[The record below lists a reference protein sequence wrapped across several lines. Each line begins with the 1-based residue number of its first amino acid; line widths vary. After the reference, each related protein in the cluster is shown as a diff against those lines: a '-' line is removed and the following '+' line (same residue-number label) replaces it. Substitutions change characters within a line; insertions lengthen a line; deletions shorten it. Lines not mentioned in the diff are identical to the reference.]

1 MCICVSQEGEE
12 LSSCL
17 WSITHPCIVGRKVTS
32 FCAFLWAI
40 VIPQLNSCEFIQP
53 SWILSVYFYICGERQ
68 PRREREEE
76 EPYCFCRAYNGIYTE
91 AWNSSYKYFRTLIS
105 AEINFGNT
113 PRGNQDDLFSALPH
127 LPLLHKWLPG
137 ESVALVASLEVFSPP
152 GRGGL
157 GMDQSQTWVT
167 AAECCP
173 QQLNPAGWAGGPGLL
188 YRGSQSV
195 ALLKPVE
202 IVVLGSWGVTV
213 AVRMFEWTCYLQD
226 MKYSAGVSSFK
237 EGLGKHLCMEIPQQ
251 GCWWVLIYSWVE

>member
-76 EPYCFCRAYNGIYTE
+76 EPYRFCRAYNGIYTE

-137 ESVALVASLEVFSPP
+137 ESVALVASLEVFSPQAEVGWAWTRAKP
-152 GRGGL
+152 G
-157 GMDQSQTWVT
+157 S
-167 AAECCP
+167 
-173 QQLNPAGWAGGPGLL
+173 QQLSAARSSWILLAG
-188 YRGSQSV
+188 Q
-195 ALLKPVE
+195 E
-202 IVVLGSWGVTV
+202 VLG
-213 AVRMFEWTCYLQD
+213 
-226 MKYSAGVSSFK
+226 YSTEDPSLWLCSS
-237 EGLGKHLCMEIPQQ
+237 Q
-251 GCWWVLIYSWVE
+251 